1 MILAAFDFETNSL
14 DVNQARVLEVGVLLY
29 TTTRKRIVMAESFLV
44 DNEDNIPNEI
54 VDVTHIT
61 PKMASTFGLVTTHAI
76 SKLQN
81 YFDMADMIVGKNIVD
96 YDIPVYKN
104 WCQREHEEPIDKPLI
119 DIETDLP
126 GVENKKLAYMCA
138 DAGFLNPFPHAA
150 LADAWSTLRLIEL
163 QPSFDAVVERSKSP
177 RVWLQALVDFDN
189 NYLAKEKKFF
199 WVPAPHK
206 AWCKIVKEADVEEF
220 VKSCQ
225 FNVKRIQPLPR
236 G

>member
-1 MILAAFDFETNSL
+1 MIIAAFDFETTSL
-14 DVNQARVLEVGVLLY
+14 DVNQARVIEVGVLLY
-29 TTTRKRIVMAESFLV
+29 TTTHKRVVMADGFII
-44 DNEDNIPNEI
+44 DNEVDIPTESKN
-54 VDVTHIT
+54 VTHIST
-61 PKMASTFGLVTTHAI
+61 KMATTFGRLPQHGLSV
-76 SKLQN
+76 LQN
-81 YFDMADMIVGKNIVD
+81 YFDMAEMIAGKNIVD

-104 WCQREHEEPIDKPLI
+104 WCLREHEEPIEKPLI

-163 QPSFDAVVERSKSP
+163 QPSFDEIVARSQSP
-177 RVWLQALVDFDN
+177 RVWLQAMVDFDT

-206 AWCKIVKEADVEEF
+206 AWCKIVKEVDVERF
-220 VKSCQ
+220 MKDCQ

>member
-1 MILAAFDFETNSL
+1 MIIAAFDFETSSL
-14 DVNQARVLEVGVLLY
+14 DLNQARVNEVGVLLY
-29 TTTRKRIVMAESFLV
+29 TTTHKRVVMAESFIV
-44 DNEDNIPNEI
+44 DNEEAIPQESTKI
-54 VDVTHIT
+54 THIT
-61 PKMASTFGLVTTHAI
+61 TKMASTFGLLPKDAL
-76 SKLQN
+76 SRLQN
-81 YFDMADMIVGKNIVD
+81 YFDMAEMIAGKNIVD

-163 QPSFDAVVERSKSP
+163 QPSFDEIVARSQSP

-206 AWCKIVKEADVEEF
+206 AWCKIVKESDVEQF
-220 VKSCQ
+220 VKECQ